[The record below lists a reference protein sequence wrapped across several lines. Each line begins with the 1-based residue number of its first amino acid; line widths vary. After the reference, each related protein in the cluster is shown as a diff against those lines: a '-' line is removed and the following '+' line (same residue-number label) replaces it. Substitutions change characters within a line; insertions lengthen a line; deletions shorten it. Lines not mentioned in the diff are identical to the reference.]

1 MTIIIDGMDQV
12 KTNLPQTSLI
22 AKSQSSLW
30 KLRTHVTGVLVHTK
44 SPHGKIAYTFV
55 DLLQYPHGSNL
66 TITIILKVLL
76 KFTELKKMLPENLY
90 IQMDNTAR
98 ENKNKFML
106 GFCAMLVQL
115 NIFKKV
121 NYWLNDC
128 GNLSQL

>member
-1 MTIIIDGMDQV
+1 MDQA

-30 KLRTHVTGVLVHTK
+30 KLRTHVTGVLAHTK
-44 SPHGKIAYTFV
+44 SPHGKIAYTYI

-76 KFTELKKMLPENLY
+76 SFARTKKMLPQNLFL
-90 IQMDNTAR
+90 QMDNTAR
-98 ENKNKFML
+98 ENKNKYVL
-106 GFCAMLVQL
+106 AFCSMLVEL

-121 NYWLNDC
+121 CQIVYHAL
-128 GNLSQL
+128 